1 MTRAPSVAIFGVD
14 TIDRLC
20 WPADLEAQY
29 AKKYLVPFIKNG
41 PLSYVDNAHVR
52 MLALTADDLVLPLVI
67 SDETPGD
74 SDVCSLYSHYVRYTL
89 EEMAKRNDRLSRW
102 LLKPLTSAAAVF
114 LRAAHIDKVVYV
126 NNWLL
131 TTNPCP
137 NLTSSQV
144 REITAHLEE
153 RYPGYAIVFRS
164 VNKHVHRRFFD
175 VLRENKYKMVA
186 SRKVYMLDR
195 FTKGYKQNENVKRH
209 RNLQKQNA
217 YEVMESHEL
226 DEKDIIRIT
235 KLYRDLYLK
244 KHSLLNPQFNERFF
258 SLVLQANTF
267 VFKALRKNGQ
277 VDSFFSCYS
286 RDGVMTGALLG
297 YDIDLPQ
304 NVGLYRQAIAIA
316 MTEARNREEILNLS
330 GGSGPFKVFRG
341 CQPCIEYEAIY
352 DRHLRYHRRLAY
364 FCIWAGGVFQSI
376 N

>member
-74 SDVCSLYSHYVRYTL
+74 SDVCSLYSHHVRYTL
-89 EEMAKRNDRLSRW
+89 EEMAKRNDRLSHW
-102 LLKPLTSAAAVF
+102 LLKPLISAAAVF
-114 LRAAHIDKVVYV
+114 LRAAHIDKVAYV
-126 NNWLL
+126 NNWLF

-144 REITAHLEE
+144 REITVRLGE
-153 RYPGYAIVFRS
+153 RYPDYAIVFRS
-164 VNKHVHRRFFD
+164 VNKHAHGRLFD

-195 FTKGYKQNENVKRH
+195 FTKGYKQNENVKRD
-209 RNLQKQNA
+209 RNLQRQSA

-235 KLYRDLYLK
+235 KLY
-244 KHSLLNPQFNERFF
+244 
-258 SLVLQANTF
+258 
-267 VFKALRKNGQ
+267 
-277 VDSFFSCYS
+277 
-286 RDGVMTGALLG
+286 
-297 YDIDLPQ
+297 
-304 NVGLYRQAIAIA
+304 
-316 MTEARNREEILNLS
+316 
-330 GGSGPFKVFRG
+330 
-341 CQPCIEYEAIY
+341 
-352 DRHLRYHRRLAY
+352 
-364 FCIWAGGVFQSI
+364 
-376 N
+376 